1 MLEVPSLQPGQLCMK
16 IAFIHADGSR
26 LHPVAIRNRATG
38 RVAFNLARPGT
49 ASHHRDAAV
58 EVEDESEVVR
68 QILFNGMKA
77 RCQGLNGE
85 HKGQFSPAGRNVV
98 RVEQLS

>member
-1 MLEVPSLQPGQLCMK
+1 MSEVASLQPGQLCMK
-16 IAFIHADGSR
+16 IAFIHEDGTR
-26 LHPVAIRNRATG
+26 LYPVAIQNRATG

-49 ASHHRDAAV
+49 GSHHREAAV

-68 QILFNGMKA
+68 QILFNGMKT

-85 HKGQFSPAGRNVV
+85 HKGQFSPTGRKVV
-98 RVEQLS
+98 RVEQLA